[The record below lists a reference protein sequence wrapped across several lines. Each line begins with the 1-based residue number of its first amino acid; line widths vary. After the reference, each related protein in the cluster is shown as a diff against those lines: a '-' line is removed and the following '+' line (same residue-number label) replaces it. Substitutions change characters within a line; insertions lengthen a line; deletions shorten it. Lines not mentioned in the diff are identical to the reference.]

1 MSILTT
7 WWPLWLAWFLHGL
20 FGWYNVWAYRK
31 KMIAQDELN
40 ARKPEKPIR
49 PAAVFIPIK
58 GVRSNFIPF
67 FDGLLNQN
75 YPDYHVVITVET
87 EEDATFAA
95 VCRYLGFKN
104 GERVLT
110 HENCPPDG
118 PKMAPGLRQVRLN
131 VAGLS
136 DNCSQKIHNQL
147 SAIKYFEDRD
157 RIIAFGDADI
167 LIGPDWLTRL
177 LGPLNHETHPVST
190 TYRWLIPEKPT
201 WPNLLASVIN
211 GSVGTLGG
219 PEWCNLTWGGS
230 YALTREAY
238 EIVDLPESYKGALND
253 DLQMAHVTHHAGLR
267 IGFVRSLMRPTPI
280 DYSWSDM
287 FWFAWRQYF
296 QVRIYSP
303 YVWAISFVAT
313 FFYSATFLITWI
325 SLFWGNP
332 WALVPIGYMFFL
344 NQIRATERVKV
355 INYIFEGKDLDRL
368 KPHFWLDRFTTAG
381 LFFLHFIFVA
391 TTVFATKIT
400 WSGITYRV
408 TGRQKTTVL
417 SRSEFV

>member
-1 MSILTT
+1 
-7 WWPLWLAWFLHGL
+7 
-20 FGWYNVWAYRK
+20 
-31 KMIAQDELN
+31 MIAQDELI

-58 GVRSNFIPF
+58 GVRSNFKPF
-67 FDGLLNQN
+67 FDGLLNQD
-75 YPDYHVVITVET
+75 YPDYHVVVTVET
-87 EEDATFAA
+87 EEDPTFAA
-95 VCRYLGFKN
+95 VCRYLGFEN

-110 HENCPPDG
+110 HENCPPNG
-118 PKMAPGLRQVRLN
+118 PKMAPGLRQIRLN

-136 DNCSQKIHNQL
+136 EQCSQKIHNQL
-147 SAIKYFEDRD
+147 SAIKYFEERD

-167 LIGPDWLTRL
+167 LICPDWLTRL

-201 WPNLLASVIN
+201 FPNKLVSVIN

-238 EIVDLPESYKGALND
+238 EIVHLLESYQGALND
-253 DLQMAHVTHHAGLR
+253 DLQMAHVTHRAGLR

-280 DYSWSDM
+280 DYSWSEM

-303 YVWAISFVAT
+303 YVWAISLIAT
-313 FFYSATFLITWI
+313 FFYTIAFLITWG
-325 SLFWGNP
+325 SLLAGNL
-332 WALVPIGYMFFL
+332 WALVPIGSLFVL
-344 NQIRATERVKV
+344 NQIRASERVKV
-355 INYIFEGKDLDRL
+355 IHYLFKGEDLARL
-368 KPHFWLDRFTTAG
+368 KPLFWLDRFATAG
-381 LFFLHFIFVA
+381 WLFLHFIFVA
-391 TTVFATKIT
+391 TTTFATKIT

-408 TGRQKTTVL
+408 RGRQKTKVI
-417 SRSEFV
+417 SRSPTY